1 MKGILFDLDGT
12 LLDIDIEAFL
22 SHYFAALSTAIRGM
36 VAQDDHHAGAMQGIY
51 DATGA
56 MMRPHPGF
64 TNKDVFNREY
74 VHATGI
80 DIEAHAD
87 ILDRFYEDVFP
98 TLGTGIRAH
107 RGAREA
113 IEVAQT
119 CGLKIA
125 VATNPI
131 FPLRA
136 IEHRLA
142 WAGIAPTDVELITS
156 YENMRATKPHA
167 EYYRQVC
174 EMLGLAPSEC
184 LMVGDDR
191 VLDLPAA
198 DIGIRTFYVGSDG
211 DAPADY
217 RGDLIELSRL
227 VARLCHSPE
236 SSWDGGE

>member
-12 LLDIDIEAFL
+12 LLDIDIDAFL
-22 SHYFAALSTAIRGM
+22 SRYFAALSDAVRQM
-36 VAQDDHHAGAMQGIY
+36 VAEDDHHAGAMQGIY

-56 MMRPHPGF
+56 MMRPHAGF
-64 TNKDVFNREY
+64 TNMEVFNREY
-74 VHATGI
+74 LRATGI
-80 DIEAHAD
+80 DMEAYAD
-87 ILDRFYEDVFP
+87 VLDAFYDNVFP
-98 TLGTGIRAH
+98 TLRAGIGAH

-113 IEVAQT
+113 VDTAT
-119 CGLKIA
+119 ACGLKIA

-136 IEHRLA
+136 IEHRMA
-142 WAGIAPTDVELITS
+142 WAGIAPNEVDLITS

-167 EYYRQVC
+167 DYYRQVC
-174 EMLGLAPSEC
+174 ETLGLAPSEC

-217 RGDLIELSRL
+217 RGDLTELSRL
-227 VARLCHSPE
+227 VARLCHTSE
-236 SSWDGGE
+236 V